1 MTQTSWEYA
10 HEPKLNFSHAMP
22 GDEPGTAHAMPGEPG
37 TAHPDVLRAQLAA
50 AYLKLAAL
58 QLNFH
63 ARDFWRMRAASR
75 TPPRTNYQYI
85 AWHGPD
91 GTRLPAFM
99 RGTGRSLAASSPA
112 TLPL

>member
-1 MTQTSWEYA
+1 
-10 HEPKLNFSHAMP
+10 
-22 GDEPGTAHAMPGEPG
+22 MPGEPG

-75 TPPRTNYQYI
+75 RIP
-85 AWHGPD
+85 
-91 GTRLPAFM
+91 GTDKLPIHCVA
-99 RGTGRSLAASSPA
+99 RSRRDPTAGLHARHRAELGSFESGNLAA
-112 TLPL
+112 LNVHYLER